1 MIPARVRA
9 AVVALVSGLV
19 LAGCSGS
26 GGTSDTSG
34 YVAGAGE
41 ITVVPADERADAP
54 VLTGEDLEGNPLST
68 ADWAGETIVV
78 NVWGPWCPP
87 CREEMPA
94 LKQVAEEY
102 ADQEVKFVGVLNRSK
117 SDTALAYTDKI
128 GLPYPTF
135 ADQGGRLELQF
146 NDSLPTIA
154 VPTTWI
160 IDPDGKVAVRIAV
173 DGLTA
178 STLAGLVDD
187 VKAESGSGA

>member
-1 MIPARVRA
+1 MAGRTRA
-9 AVVALVSGLV
+9 LLAVALSGVL
-19 LAGCSGS
+19 LAGCSGAS
-26 GGTSDTSG
+26 GSSDTSG
-34 YVAGAGE
+34 YVSGAGE
-41 ITVVPADERADAP
+41 ITVVPADERVDAP
-54 VLTGEDLEGNPLST
+54 VLAGEDLEGNELTT
-68 ADWAGETIVV
+68 ADWAGELIVV

-94 LKQVAEEY
+94 LK
-102 ADQEVKFVGVLNRSK
+102 EVSEQYEGKGVEFVGVLNRSK

-160 IDPDGKVAVRIAV
+160 IDPNGKVAARIAV

-178 STLAGLVDD
+178 TTLADLVDD
-187 VKAESGSGA
+187 VLAEPAAGV